1 MKELKNQKITKEEL
15 DKIYIYSNVKKKII
29 PQLINNKDTD
39 NNKLKVKFNDE
50 LDIIFRIMIIKK
62 DDVISVI
69 VTNELFDYWK
79 INQDQIYKDALD
91 NLKKIIHVEDLL
103 SLIKNRLKINQK
115 DYKEVIN
122 NIDTNNRIHLCLTN
136 TLKLF
141 GASVIL
147 DNELMKTLYNR
158 VGEFIIIPS
167 SIHEVIIIKKEKEY
181 EEFREMVKEINQRE
195 LEEKDILANDIFTW
209 KDNKVVKL

>member
-29 PQLINNKDTD
+29 PQLINNKDD
-39 NNKLKVKFNDE
+39 NNNILKVKFNDE
-50 LDIIFRIMIIKK
+50 LDIIFRIIIINK
-62 DDVISVI
+62 DELVSVI
-69 VTNELFDYWK
+69 VTNDLFDYWK
-79 INQDQIYKDALD
+79 INQEQIYKDALD
-91 NLKKIIHVEDLL
+91 NLKRIIHVEDLL
-103 SLIKNRLKINQK
+103 SMIKNRLKINQK

-122 NIDTNNRIHLCLTN
+122 NVDTNNRIHLVLTN
-136 TLKLF
+136 TLNLF

-147 DNELMKTLYNR
+147 DNELMETLYNR
-158 VGEFIIIPS
+158 VGEFIILPS

-181 EEFREMVKEINQRE
+181 EEFREMVKEINQRQ

>member
-1 MKELKNQKITKEEL
+1 M
-15 DKIYIYSNVKKKII
+15 II
-29 PQLINNKDTD
+29 INI
-39 NNKLKVKFNDE
+39 LKVKFNDE

-69 VTNELFDYWK
+69 VTKDLFDYWK

-91 NLKKIIHVEDLL
+91 NLKRIIHVEDLL
-103 SLIKNRLKINQK
+103 SMIKNRLKINQK

-122 NIDTNNRIHLCLTN
+122 NVDTNNRIHLVLTN

-147 DNELMKTLYNR
+147 DNELMETLYNR
-158 VGEFIIIPS
+158 VGEFIILPS

-181 EEFREMVKEINQRE
+181 EEIREMVKEINQNE

>member
-29 PQLINNKDTD
+29 PQLINNKDD
-39 NNKLKVKFNDE
+39 NNNILKVKFNDE

-69 VTNELFDYWK
+69 VTKDLFDYWK

-91 NLKKIIHVEDLL
+91 NLKRIIHVEDLL
-103 SLIKNRLKINQK
+103 SMIKNRLKINQK

-122 NIDTNNRIHLCLTN
+122 NVDTNNRIHLVLTN

-147 DNELMKTLYNR
+147 DNELMETLYNR
-158 VGEFIIIPS
+158 VGEFIILPS

-181 EEFREMVKEINQRE
+181 EEIREMVKEINQKE